1 MRKDIKKSV
10 GCDARSAELLDAL
23 AVEWGVSHAEAMR
36 RCIWMAA
43 GPMARRS
50 SWIRRLITGR

>member
-23 AVEWGVSHAEAMR
+23 AAEWGVSHAEAMR
-36 RCIWMAA
+36 SAIWMAA
-43 GPMARRS
+43 GPWRGAARGS
-50 SWIRRLITGR
+50 AA

>member
-23 AVEWGVSHAEAMR
+23 AAEWGVSHAEAMR
-36 RCIWMAA
+36 RCIRFTGFAVA
-43 GPMARRS
+43 KASPRVAKVARV
-50 SWIRRLITGR
+50 